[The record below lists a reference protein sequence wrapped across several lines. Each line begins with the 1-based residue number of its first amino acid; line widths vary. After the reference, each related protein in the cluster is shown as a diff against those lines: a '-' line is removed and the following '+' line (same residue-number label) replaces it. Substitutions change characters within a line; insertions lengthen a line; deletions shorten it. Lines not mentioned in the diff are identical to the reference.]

1 MKKQMTYDDAKAR
14 LEAILEA
21 VQANRLTIDE
31 LSAAIEEAVQLV
43 DFCKERLRKTE
54 AEVNKILSTID
65 E

>member
-21 VQANRLTIDE
+21 VQANQLTIDE
-31 LSAAIEEAVQLV
+31 LSTAIEEAVQLV

>member
-21 VQANRLTIDE
+21 VQANQLTIDE

>member
-21 VQANRLTIDE
+21 VQNNRLTIDE
-31 LSAAIEEAVQLV
+31 LSAVIEEAVQLV

-54 AEVNKILSTID
+54 AEVNKILSTIS